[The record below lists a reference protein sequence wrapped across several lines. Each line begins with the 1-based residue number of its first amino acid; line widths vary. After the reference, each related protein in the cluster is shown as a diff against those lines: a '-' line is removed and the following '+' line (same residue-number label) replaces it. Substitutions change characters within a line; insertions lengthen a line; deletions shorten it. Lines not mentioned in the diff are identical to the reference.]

1 MVRSASDQSRYY
13 ADAHADTAPTEPTT
27 TPTGVAI
34 FAEDF
39 QTIRKLAER
48 DHKGIVS
55 WNRYERGSHFAPQDA
70 PDLLLDDIRRFF
82 RELRSAAESSP
93 GRDLDAANPVIKAK
107 PSDGLEPSTPSR
119 FRSG

>member
-1 MVRSASDQSRYY
+1 MRESVTYASAVEAGCERAKMASSASDQSRYY
-13 ADAHADTAPTEPTT
+13 ADAHAETAPTEPTT

-82 RELRSAAESSP
+82 RELR
-93 GRDLDAANPVIKAK
+93 
-107 PSDGLEPSTPSR
+107 
-119 FRSG
+119 